1 MALYSSEAG
10 DLAQE
15 YRAALSAQTEAIRA
29 LAAGIKR
36 PLVGPSSVAVMH
48 TLEFHEQRVR
58 ELKRQ
63 LEPFRVD
70 QG

>member
-15 YRAALSAQTEAIRA
+15 YRTALSAQTEAIRA
-29 LAAGIKR
+29 LAAAIKH
-36 PLVGPSSVAVMH
+36 PIIGPSSVEVTH

-58 ELKRQ
+58 ELKRR
-63 LEPFRVD
+63 LEPFRID
-70 QG
+70 KG